1 MLRYFVKRIVWLIPA
16 LLGVLFLAF
25 FLIYLLPGDP
35 ASTMLGPRATPELIK
50 ALQARLGLDKPVWVS
65 FGKYAWG
72 IITRGDLGESVWSYQ
87 PVSSLLMQALP
98 YTIILAVSSMI
109 IAITIGI
116 ILGILAS
123 AHEGSVLDL
132 IITGFS
138 LIANSIP
145 NFVAACLLLLFFV
158 VFLKLFPV
166 MGAGEKGNILS
177 QLHHLILPSFS
188 LAISWIGYIAYLL
201 RSTMLE
207 VFGSDY
213 IATAKSF
220 GIPMRYIAYKYTL
233 KNAIKPVV
241 AIIGLGLGNLFG
253 GAVFVE
259 VIFNRPGLGKTI
271 VDAISARDIPV
282 VQGGILLI
290 AILYVLANLV
300 ADLSYAYFDPRIQY
314 E

>member
-1 MLRYFVKRIVWLIPA
+1 MLRYFVKRLVLLIPT
-16 LLGVLFLAF
+16 LLGALFLTF
-25 FLIYLLPGDP
+25 SLIYLLPGDP
-35 ASTMLGPRATPELIK
+35 ASTMLGPRATPELIE
-50 ALQARLGLDKPVWVS
+50 ALQVRLGLDKPVWVS

-72 IITRGDLGESVWSYQ
+72 IITRGDFGESVWSYQ
-87 PVSSLLMQALP
+87 PVSSLLLQALP
-98 YTIILAVSSMI
+98 YTIILAASSMI
-109 IAITIGI
+109 IAIIIGMV
-116 ILGILAS
+116 LGILAS
-123 AHEGSVLDL
+123 AHEGSVLDS

-138 LIANSIP
+138 LIATSIP
-145 NFVAACLLLLFFV
+145 SFVAACFLLLFFAI
-158 VFLKLFPV
+158 FLKLFPV

-177 QLHHLILPSFS
+177 QLHHLILPSLS

-213 IATAKSF
+213 IVTAKSF
-220 GIPMRYIAYKYTL
+220 GIPMRCIAYKYAL

-241 AIIGLGLGNLFG
+241 ALVGLGLGSLFG

-271 VDAISARDIPV
+271 ADAVFARNIPV
-282 VQGGILLI
+282 VQGGILL
-290 AILYVLANLV
+290 ASFLYVLSNLV

>member
-1 MLRYFVKRIVWLIPA
+1 MLQYFVKRLAWLIPT
-16 LLGVLFLAF
+16 LLGVLFF
-25 FLIYLLPGDP
+25 TFSLIYFLPGDP
-35 ASTMLGPRATPELIK
+35 ASTMLGPRATPEIIK

-65 FGKYAWG
+65 FGKYVWG
-72 IITRGDLGESVWSYQ
+72 IITKGDLGESVWSHQ
-87 PVSSLLMQALP
+87 PIYSLLLQALP
-98 YTIILAVSSMI
+98 YTIILAASSMV
-109 IAITIGI
+109 IAIIIGM

-123 AHEGSVLDL
+123 AHEGSVLDS

-138 LIANSIP
+138 LIATSIP
-145 NFVAACLLLLFFV
+145 NFVAACLLLLFFS

-166 MGAGEKGNILS
+166 IGAGEKGNILS

-188 LAISWIGYIAYLL
+188 LAISWIGYIAYLI

-207 VFGSDY
+207 VLDSDY
-213 IATAKSF
+213 IMTAKSF
-220 GIPMRYIAYKYTL
+220 GIPMRCIAYKYAL

-241 AIIGLGLGNLFG
+241 AVIGLGLGTLLG

-271 VDAISARDIPV
+271 ADAVFARDIPV
-282 VQGGILLI
+282 VQGGVLLT
-290 AILYVLANLV
+290 AFLYVLSNLV

-314 E
+314 K